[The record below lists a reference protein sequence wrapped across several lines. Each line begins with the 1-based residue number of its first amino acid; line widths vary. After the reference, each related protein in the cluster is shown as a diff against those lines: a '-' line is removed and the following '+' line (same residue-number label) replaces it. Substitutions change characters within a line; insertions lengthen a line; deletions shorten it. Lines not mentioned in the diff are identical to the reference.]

1 MTAVYTIGSTIEQNI
16 STQENIVDDAKVYID
31 NVRGSVKF
39 SDRTEGK
46 KLMLEI
52 ENGNVTELH
61 VHSIDRLGKNTID
74 ILSTINLITSSMV
87 AMLLQIKKDYK
98 C

>member
-1 MTAVYTIGSTIEQNI
+1 
-16 STQENIVDDAKVYID
+16 
-31 NVRGSVKF
+31 
-39 SDRTEGK
+39 
-46 KLMLEI
+46 MLEI

-74 ILSTINLITSSMV
+74 ILSTINLSP
-87 AMLLQIKKDYK
+87 LWLQCYADKKDYK

>member
-1 MTAVYTIGSTIEQNI
+1 
-16 STQENIVDDAKVYID
+16 
-31 NVRGSVKF
+31 
-39 SDRTEGK
+39 
-46 KLMLEI
+46 MLEI

>member
-1 MTAVYTIGSTIEQNI
+1 
-16 STQENIVDDAKVYID
+16 
-31 NVRGSVKF
+31 VKF
-39 SDRTEGK
+39 SDRTEE

-74 ILSTINLITSSMV
+74 ILSTINLITSYS
-87 AMLLQIKKDYK
+87 LQCY
-98 C
+98 CR